1 MDVSYVS
8 DIKGNQ
14 TAVIIGID
22 EWEKII
28 RKQKKM
34 KAKLDVLTGLQEAVN
49 EVNLIKKGKLKKK
62 TLRDFLDEN

>member
-14 TAVIIGID
+14 TAVIIAIE

-28 RKQKKM
+28 KKQKRM
-34 KAKLDVLTGLQEAVN
+34 KAKLDVLTGLHEAIN

-62 TLRDFLDEN
+62 PLREFLNEN

>member
-28 RKQKKM
+28 KKQKRM
-34 KAKLDVLTGLQEAVN
+34 KAKLDVLTGMQESVN

-62 TLRDFLDEN
+62 TLREFLNEN

>member
-1 MDVSYVS
+1 MEVSYVS

-14 TAVIIGID
+14 TAVIIAIN

-28 RKQKKM
+28 KKQKRM
-34 KAKLDVLTGLQEAVN
+34 KAKLDVLTGLQDAVN

-62 TLRDFLDEN
+62 TIREFINEN